1 MDLESPF
8 VKIALIR
15 GGTGAVEGR
24 EVAKAKIVEDKI
36 ELITTK
42 GGVSLIPVSD
52 VSAVLP
58 KLPNTAVVYQL
69 KDLDEAIRM
78 LESLPADLKQ
88 RPEASTET
96 LQKWRDLKKPA
107 EEAEKKRKQE
117 EAEAVAQKA
126 IEEKKA
132 AEEKVK
138 AELDRLTSW
147 LKEAADFQKPR
158 TEDELEKLRNEG
170 QGFLKK
176 KMGDSTKVYDI
187 LAVLSQVLPTEKG
200 GPLPELA
207 KLTEVQPKIVPDDLL
222 VWVTAGIL
230 IVSFFGLLMGL
241 SFTSS
246 GVTRLRE
253 GAVLGGVVFLGVGLA
268 ILAGLAAIWWPIS
281 GDGENISFA
290 ISPTLERTI
299 TFARNSIKPVY
310 YLPSSE
316 SKASGLEFAS
326 SLLASLPPSDES
338 SGMFKGKLKQGT
350 LWVEADKWTWKQ
362 PVTALGIPIPVCFIF
377 QGNIPKASGWADVA
391 IEKVSLG
398 RFTLPGPLGSIFCD
412 GMKSTMQSGL
422 SGGGFA
428 SIKVTQEEGG
438 QLLISTQASGTKPKV
453 EIKEEV
459 KEELKEELK
468 EVKPDEI
475 KVLYRKM
482 ITAEDLAK
490 LIVGGSSKEFINKFI
505 ITEGEVH
512 SVGGSNFSSTGK
524 MGRDRLDDIYLIGIR
539 NFYGPKP
546 EDHLLIKCQIK
557 SDCVFQMDT
566 RGDLYAR
573 YVIQSF
579 DQDKKADG
587 AFGENDKIKFSTI
600 DGVEVSSLDIDT
612 AKERPFVQRGKK
624 LTFLKSLRVELDQKE
639 VEAGHCQGG
648 KVGRPPGSNKSGEI
662 ELYGITLQPG
672 GKLETI
678 MHESE
683 GTISNVK

>member
-1 MDLESPF
+1 
-8 VKIALIR
+8 
-15 GGTGAVEGR
+15 
-24 EVAKAKIVEDKI
+24 
-36 ELITTK
+36 
-42 GGVSLIPVSD
+42 
-52 VSAVLP
+52 
-58 KLPNTAVVYQL
+58 
-69 KDLDEAIRM
+69 
-78 LESLPADLKQ
+78 
-88 RPEASTET
+88 
-96 LQKWRDLKKPA
+96 
-107 EEAEKKRKQE
+107 
-117 EAEAVAQKA
+117 
-126 IEEKKA
+126 
-132 AEEKVK
+132 
-138 AELDRLTSW
+138 
-147 LKEAADFQKPR
+147 
-158 TEDELEKLRNEG
+158 
-170 QGFLKK
+170 
-176 KMGDSTKVYDI
+176 MGDSTKVYDI

-505 ITEGEVH
+505 ITEGRFTLWGIELFFDRQD
-512 SVGGSNFSSTGK
+512 GSRSA
-524 MGRDRLDDIYLIGIR
+524 RR
-539 NFYGPKP
+539 
-546 EDHLLIKCQIK
+546 HLLNRN
-557 SDCVFQMDT
+557 S
-566 RGDLYAR
+566 
-573 YVIQSF
+573 
-579 DQDKKADG
+579 
-587 AFGENDKIKFSTI
+587 
-600 DGVEVSSLDIDT
+600 
-612 AKERPFVQRGKK
+612 K
-624 LTFLKSLRVELDQKE
+624 LLWT
-639 VEAGHCQGG
+639 EA
-648 KVGRPPGSNKSGEI
+648 
-662 ELYGITLQPG
+662 
-672 GKLETI
+672 
-678 MHESE
+678 
-683 GTISNVK
+683 